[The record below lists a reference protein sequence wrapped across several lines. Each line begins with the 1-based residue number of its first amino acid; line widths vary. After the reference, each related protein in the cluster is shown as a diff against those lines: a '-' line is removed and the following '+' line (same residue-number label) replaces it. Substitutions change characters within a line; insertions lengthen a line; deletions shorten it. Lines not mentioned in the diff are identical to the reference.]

1 MTEYLEIA
9 IRITGLILFSIPSIA
24 IIRDSYRQQK
34 EAEEWVKQRRQR
46 KHS

>member
-9 IRITGLILFSIPSIA
+9 IRVTGLILFSIPSIA

-34 EAEEWVKQRRQR
+34 ETNESLKARRHNR
-46 KHS
+46 